1 MTNLFKLF
9 ISDTNKL
16 KITDI
21 YLHQLT
27 STHTAHNQKCQL
39 MSTFI
44 SDSNISKCLP
54 KAVFF
59 NSLKVIFSSICSLFI
74 TLELE

>member
-1 MTNLFKLF
+1 MINSFKLF
-9 ISDTNKL
+9 ISSVDKL
-16 KITDI
+16 KFTDI

-27 STHTAHNQKCQL
+27 STHTVRNQKCQL

-44 SDSNISKCLP
+44 SDSNISKCSI
-54 KAVFF
+54 KTMFF
-59 NSLKVIFSSICSLFI
+59 NNLKSILPPIYSLFI